1 MEYMLTQYMLTP
13 YMLTQSNLDKWTTPI
28 VVNNNTPITHGC
40 REQERPTVN
49 PVRTQIHHNG
59 SMRDKLFWCFY
70 IIVEGIDQY
79 ESAKEKLFKCENEF
93 KYKSVYKIKEKLSE
107 LKKLKLKSSELES
120 ELVTAKTI
128 SMSVLHA
135 LAIAYNKSIIYMN
148 DRIYYDFCYGGEEA
162 YFLIEKKNGDTF
174 LHTGDVSNKINK
186 IKETLLCVNSTKSK
200 IINSVSFYT
209 VKDLHAIA
217 DRLNI
222 EKTIEDKLLT
232 KALLYNEIVIKIGK
246 LT

>member
-1 MEYMLTQYMLTP
+1 ME
-13 YMLTQSNLDKWTTPI
+13 YMLTQSNLDKWTASI
-28 VVNNNTPITHGC
+28 DDVNTSITNVC
-40 REQERPTVN
+40 QESEQPKLN

-79 ESAKEKLFKCENEF
+79 EFAKEKPFKFENEF

-120 ELVTAKTI
+120 ELVTSKNI

-135 LAIAYNKSIIYMN
+135 LAIAYNKSIIYMT
-148 DRIYYDFCYGGEEA
+148 DRIYYDFCYGADA

-174 LHTGDVSNKINK
+174 LHTGDVNDKITF
-186 IKETLLCVNSTKSK
+186 IKETFLCVDNTKSK
-200 IINSVSFYT
+200 LINSVSFYT
-209 VKDLHAIA
+209 AKDLHAIA

-222 EKTIEDKLLT
+222 EKLIDGKPLT